1 MSPHPVRMAML
12 HCGSH
17 AQLATLADPALEPYG
32 IRPVH
37 VRTGSALDLDDA
49 DVVIVADRIRTDLLT
64 SWAPTLRTCAE
75 AGASLVILG
84 ENSVGTW
91 WPGAHEQTRP
101 TIFWWWRTGEDSRIR
116 RTHTDHPGAGWFAD
130 KALIWHYHG
139 VLTPPEGAQ
148 SVVDLLTPDGD
159 PDGSLL
165 YLDEVST
172 PGRVMVT
179 SMDPVYHHGS
189 GFMPGATQ
197 LLYSALRWASEGHR

>member
-1 MSPHPVRMAML
+1 MTPRPVRMAML

-37 VRTGSALDLDDA
+37 ARTGSTTDLDDA
-49 DVVIVADRIRTDLLT
+49 DVVVVADRIRTDLLT
-64 SWAPTLRTCAE
+64 PWAPVLRARAE
-75 AGASLVILG
+75 AGATVVILG

-91 WPGAHEQTRP
+91 WPGAREQARP

-116 RTHTDHPGAGWFAD
+116 RTDSGHPGAGWFAD

-139 VLTPPEGAQ
+139 VLEPPEGAE
-148 SVVDLLTPDGD
+148 SLVDLHTSGGER
-159 PDGSLL
+159 DGSLL
-165 YLDEVST
+165 YIDEVST
-172 PGRVMVT
+172 PGRVLVT
-179 SMDPVYHHGS
+179 TMDPVYHHGS